1 MNEREQEALG
11 RHLILSLMTA
21 VLMTGLLIFVLK
33 LFYTPVSAHAGQCK
47 SSGECKAGEECVE
60 GLCERL
66 YCSVGEPCTMSC
78 DCPEPNTCA
87 GEPGKERCTP
97 PPPPAPTCTEPQT
110 AELIRQL
117 RAVHA
122 DCLKKTGG
130 KDAASCEPKDLEH
143 FYRAHRDAERL
154 FKESKS
160 GVLVVFMFPTGKP
173 EERDRQKPWVKE
185 ALPAYIEQVRAL
197 GLVTTLREAS
207 SVVMLARA
215 TPSKDQ
221 NADAKYASS
230 RLWFAMEAL
239 GGALDSSLNDAGILA
254 KIMQFPVGSSQLLEA
269 KDLGDYTRVRWVVA
283 PEDKKKL
290 ERALKGSTDK
300 TWLKDALNRS
310 VFFFGLSCALPE
322 AEALPEREG

>member
-33 LFYTPVSAHAGQCK
+33 LFYTPVSATRAVQELRRVQGGGGVCR
-47 SSGECKAGEECVE
+47 GAVRAAVLLRRRALYDE
-60 GLCERL
+60 LRL
-66 YCSVGEPCTMSC
+66 S
-78 DCPEPNTCA
+78 EPNTCA

>member
-239 GGALDSSLNDAGILA
+239 EGRSIRRSTTRGSWRRSCNSRLDRRSCSRPKTWGITRECA
-254 KIMQFPVGSSQLLEA
+254 GSSRQR
-269 KDLGDYTRVRWVVA
+269 TRRSSS
-283 PEDKKKL
+283 
-290 ERALKGSTDK
+290 ERSRGRPT
-300 TWLKDALNRS
+300 RR
-310 VFFFGLSCALPE
+310 G
-322 AEALPEREG
+322 